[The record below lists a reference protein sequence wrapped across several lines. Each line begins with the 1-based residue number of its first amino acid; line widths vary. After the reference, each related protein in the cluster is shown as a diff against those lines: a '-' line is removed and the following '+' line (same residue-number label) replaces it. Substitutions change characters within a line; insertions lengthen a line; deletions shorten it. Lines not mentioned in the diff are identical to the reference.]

1 MGVVVRIPSPLR
13 KITGELSEVECS
25 GDTVKDIIED
35 LEARYP
41 GVKARLCDENGDV
54 RRFINIFVGEEDI
67 RFLDGINTVVVS
79 DQEISIVPAIAGG

>member
-1 MGVVVRIPSPLR
+1 MGVLVRIPSPLR

-25 GDTVKDIIED
+25 GDTVKDIIDD

-41 GVKARLCDENGDV
+41 GVKARLCDEAGDV

-67 RFLDGINTVVVS
+67 RFLDGINTTVVT

>member
-13 KITGELSEVECS
+13 KITGELSEVECA

-67 RFLDGINTVVVS
+67 RFLDGINTSVVS

>member
-1 MGVVVRIPSPLR
+1 MGVLVRIPSPLR

-25 GDTVKDIIED
+25 GDTVKAIIED

-41 GVKARLCDENGDV
+41 GVKDRLCDDGGEI

-67 RFLDGINTVVVS
+67 RFLDGVNTTVS
-79 DQEISIVPAIAGG
+79 ADQEISIIPAIAGG